1 MPHPNN
7 DFIKKFLG
15 EDRVD
20 PKKQAALLK
29 KQRMDQYYQSLQET
43 KAAPVIAENTKK
55 SIEST
60 IQKIFYREKDTYETT
75 LLEAKQFEGKWVEKR
90 TAEGIF
96 YYNAQQDVWMNTFG
110 VMKKT
115 LQELLLFTVGYDSGG
130 ESKHSQHLDPVYIN
144 PQSYFSDNGS
154 KLALYAYDNANNEST
169 IRVYDIAYSPTLTTT
184 LLDEVSLGAVPF
196 TAQSSEKCFVSDDGV
211 HLVTSCP
218 NSQSVYLFNVP
229 QNSLLQTITENYSNF
244 GSKIAVDKDFYGM
257 AISTND
263 LTRDPSSADTRVS
276 SYSVSSP
283 IMYYKRNFGSTNIQ
297 QFKKIHNHNAITNY
311 RHSGLAT
318 WVGVGRL
325 ISLSD
330 YYNDPPSGS
339 LNNTCGINRCDD
351 ISCKGYNFAISNIAL
366 EIDQINYKAQ
376 FPNLSNSKFNVI
388 KEVGFTF
395 APNFTNNMV
404 YKMLGATGN
413 VAYPFFTGITTPI
426 QVYTDEFLT
435 NTALSDYYMEGTV
448 GLKNFS
454 IVRKIDNQYIYDNS
468 YRDSGTIPLSFA
480 PELLSIFPSNTSY
493 INSAY
498 AGTFM
503 SKMYVKYASP
513 FSDNA
518 FVRPVL
524 MGAQK
529 GLWDSYERQHLTR
542 EESVNA
548 KVCVNTTDTYNIN
561 KFITNSIAAVGAT
574 GSTQNLNIKNIRIY
588 RFPSTN
594 TAGTDSYMYNDWN
607 YSGSTYSQTPNSLSS
622 GWVKVMYN
630 SSDQSNLESS
640 LSSETAGNWE
650 VPNPPVLANPT
661 NCPSSEF
668 AYTVSSTILAQDII
682 SSYVSDDR
690 LFINFSLSTMIFKI
704 DNTLSYKPLLFE
716 ATMTTL
722 SGYSFTYNASGEFF
736 GKQNNMYKYNRVTH
750 NLDLVNTIG

>member
-1 MPHPNN
+1 MPHPNS

-29 KQRMDQYYQSLQET
+29 KQRMDQYYQSLQEN
-43 KAAPVIAENTKK
+43 KVQPVIAENTKK

-60 IQKIFYREKDTYETT
+60 IQKIFYREKDTYETA
-75 LLEAKQFEGKWVEKR
+75 LVEGKQFEGNWVEKR

-110 VMKKT
+110 VIKKT
-115 LQELLLFTVGYDSGG
+115 LQELLLFTVGYDGDGKSTT
-130 ESKHSQHLDPVYIN
+130 SSSLSFAS
-144 PQSYFSDNGS
+144 QSYFSDDGS
-154 KLALYAYDNANNEST
+154 KLALYSFDIGSQQSS
-169 IRVYDIAYSPTLTTT
+169 IGVYDISYSPTLTTT
-184 LLDEVSLGAVPF
+184 LLDTVSLGAVPF
-196 TAQSSEKCFVSDDGV
+196 TAQSNEKCFVSNDGV
-211 HLVTSCP
+211 HLITSCP
-218 NSQSVYLFNVP
+218 TSQSVYLFDVA
-229 QNSLLQTITENYSNF
+229 QNSLLQTITESYSNF

-257 AISTND
+257 AISTNN
-263 LTRDPSSADTRVS
+263 LTRDPSSTDTRVS

-283 IMYYKRNFGSTNIQ
+283 IMYYKRNFGSNNTQ

-318 WVGVGRL
+318 WVGVGL
-325 ISLSD
+325 IINKAD
-330 YYNDPPSGS
+330 YYNDPPAGS

-351 ISCKGYNFAISNIAL
+351 IACKGYNFAISNIAL
-366 EIDQINYKAQ
+366 ETDQINYKAQ

-395 APNFTNNMV
+395 APNYTDNIV

-413 VAYPFFTGITTPI
+413 IAYSFFTGITTPI

-480 PELLSIFPSNTSY
+480 PELLTFTNQSY
-493 INSAY
+493 VNPAY
-498 AGTFM
+498 DGTFM
-503 SKMYVKYASP
+503 SKMYGKYASA
-513 FSDNA
+513 FSDDA
-518 FVRPVL
+518 FVRPIRQ
-524 MGAQK
+524 GAQK

-607 YSGSTYSQTPNSLSS
+607 YGGSTYSQTPNSLSS
-622 GWVKVMYN
+622 GLVKVMYK

-640 LSSETAGNWE
+640 LSSEIGGNW
-650 VPNPPVLANPT
+650 VAPNPPVLANPT

-668 AYTVSSTILAQDII
+668 AYTVSSTILDQDII
-682 SSYVSDDR
+682 SCYVSDDR
-690 LFINFSLSTMIFKI
+690 LFINFSITTMIFEI
-704 DNTLSYKPLLFE
+704 DNTLTYKPLLFE
-716 ATMTTL
+716 ASMSTL
-722 SGYSFTYNASGEFF
+722 SSYSFVYNNSGEFF